1 MSSIA
6 YKQDADRTTDFLF
19 DYQLDA
25 VNRLDSGKI
34 LYGTVGSGKS
44 LTSLFWYFKECGGWI
59 TKDTYTPMKHP
70 KNLVIIT
77 TAKKIQTKEW
87 LGELA
92 KLALYPDENGK
103 TRFGNTITLN
113 SWNQIHKY
121 EEVKDA
127 IFILDEQRLVSYGS
141 WTKSFLKI
149 AKNNKWILLSGTPGD
164 TYMDYMPIFLANGFY
179 RNKTEF
185 IQEHVRYARYS
196 KFPKIEG
203 YMNTQRLDRLRSRVL
218 VEMEYHHDIKLTN
231 IDIWCDFD
239 KQLFK
244 KVIKD
249 RWDIYKDEPIVQASS
264 LCYVLRRIVNTDPSR
279 LAEVLQLTK
288 KHPKVIIFYNFTYEL
303 NLLRQLDYGDDVE
316 VAEYNGEKHQD
327 IPTGSKWVYLCQYTA
342 AAEGWSCIKT
352 DAMILYSKNYSYK
365 IMTQAAGRTNR
376 LNTPYDELFYYH
388 LKSRSGIDLSISK
401 ALSQKKKFNEKR
413 FAGFDK

>member
-1 MSSIA
+1 MV
-6 YKQDADRTTDFLF
+6 L
-19 DYQLDA
+19 
-25 VNRLDSGKI
+25 
-34 LYGTVGSGKS
+34 
-44 LTSLFWYFKECGGWI
+44 
-59 TKDTYTPMKHP
+59 
-70 KNLVIIT
+70 
-77 TAKKIQTKEW
+77 
-87 LGELA
+87 
-92 KLALYPDENGK
+92 
-103 TRFGNTITLN
+103 
-113 SWNQIHKY
+113 
-121 EEVKDA
+121 
-127 IFILDEQRLVSYGS
+127 
-141 WTKSFLKI
+141 
-149 AKNNKWILLSGTPGD
+149 
-164 TYMDYMPIFLANGFY
+164 
-179 RNKTEF
+179 
-185 IQEHVRYARYS
+185 
-196 KFPKIEG
+196 
-203 YMNTQRLDRLRSRVL
+203 TQRLDRLRSRVL

-352 DAMILYSKNYSYK
+352 DAMIFYSQNYSYK

-388 LKSRSGIDLSISK
+388 LKSRSGIDLAISK
-401 ALSQKKKFNEKR
+401 ALSQKKKFNESAYVKW
-413 FAGFDK
+413 